1 MDAETAGVRYTFFVF
16 KEESFFERR
25 HFAYWRTD
33 VYTKNF
39 Q

>member
-1 MDAETAGVRYTFFVF
+1 MDAETAGVRYIFFCVQRCNHSL
-16 KEESFFERR
+16 KEDIL
-25 HFAYWRTD
+25 RTD